1 MRVTNLMLTRNALAD
16 IDRQRVR
23 LSTAQQQASSGMR
36 INRPSDDPSGVS
48 AALLL
53 RSAIDATEQFERNAS
68 RAESRVQAIESA
80 LGGATSVIVQARSIA
95 TQASNDTYDARSR
108 ANLAND
114 VEGLFGQLLFE
125 ANTRSSSSYLFAGYA
140 STTTPFVAS
149 GPFVDALPAPTV
161 SFAGDSNEIEV
172 PVLDGVTVPTTLD
185 GRRVFMGDGDGNGS
199 PDAGREDLFA
209 LLGDLR
215 NALRADDASGI
226 RATLSRFDDAIDQL
240 SEERSRVG
248 AVGSRLVRAQDQLA
262 DRSVQLSLRLSD
274 TQDADA
280 AEVFSD
286 LVNQENALRASLDAA
301 GRLVQP
307 SLLDFLS

>member
-185 GRRVFMGDGDGNGS
+185 GRRVFMGGKGS